1 MDDPC
6 STLGLDERSW
16 FSARV
21 SGVWEGF
28 GAVKAMFDQISNEH
42 NKLNKNQKNE
52 KPAHIVFLCHILT
65 I

>member
-1 MDDPC
+1 MNGPG
-6 STLGLDERSW
+6 SALGL
-16 FSARV
+16 A
-21 SGVWEGF
+21 GF

-42 NKLNKNQKNE
+42 NKLNKNQKNK